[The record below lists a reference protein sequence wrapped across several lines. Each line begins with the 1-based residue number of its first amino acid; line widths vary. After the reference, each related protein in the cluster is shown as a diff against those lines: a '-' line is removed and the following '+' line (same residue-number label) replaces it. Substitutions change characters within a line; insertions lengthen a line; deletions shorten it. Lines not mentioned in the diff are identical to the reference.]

1 MTSSSDLIISTLE
14 IFWYLWPVMFLALF
28 NGTLKGRGSLSRS
41 SSRAVRGTLVIWGM
55 FVFIR
60 FYLSSSGQSMKSILP
75 ESLFWTFGLILIL
88 LTFGSSGI
96 KLFKVR
102 GQMKASRS
110 VADLRSLSP
119 TEFEQVV
126 AETYRAMGH
135 KVQHIGKLGDHG
147 VDLVIR
153 TDIGEKWIV
162 QCKRWKGKVGEPVV
176 RDFYGAMQHEN
187 AAHGVIVTTGTFTNQ
202 AIEWARDKSIDLVNG
217 DGLTKF
223 LKRAQKRR
231 GYRGDFQTEIPEQ
244 SVATSQASNPPAY
257 WTDPVESG
265 DPPYCPQCGIQMK
278 LRVARQ
284 GKHVGKRF
292 YGCPNFPKCRAVIP
306 VD

>member
-1 MTSSSDLIISTLE
+1 MASSSDLILSTLE
-14 IFWYLWPVMFLALF
+14 LFWYLWPVMFLALF
-28 NGTLKGRGSLSRS
+28 NGALKGRGSLSRS
-41 SSRAVRGTLVIWGM
+41 LSRAVRGTLVIWGI
-55 FVFIR
+55 FLFIW

-75 ESLFWTFGLILIL
+75 ESLFWTFGLVLIVL
-88 LTFGSSGI
+88 SIVSSGI

-102 GQMKASRS
+102 GKMKTSRT

-119 TEFEQVV
+119 TDFEQVV

-176 RDFYGAMQHEN
+176 RDFSGAMQHEN
-187 AAHGVIVTTGTFTNQ
+187 ADHGVIVTTGTFTKQ
-202 AIEWARDKSIDLVNG
+202 AIEWARDKSIDLVDG

-223 LKRAQKRR
+223 LKRAQTRR
-231 GYRGDFQTEIPEQ
+231 DYRGDVQTEVPEQ
-244 SVATSQASNPPAY
+244 SVANSQASNPSDY
-257 WTDPVESG
+257 WTDPIEGG
-265 DPPYCPQCGIQMK
+265 DPPYCPQCGVHMK

-284 GKHVGKRF
+284 GKHQGKRF
-292 YGCPNFPKCRAVIP
+292 YGCPNFPKCRTIIAI
-306 VD
+306 D